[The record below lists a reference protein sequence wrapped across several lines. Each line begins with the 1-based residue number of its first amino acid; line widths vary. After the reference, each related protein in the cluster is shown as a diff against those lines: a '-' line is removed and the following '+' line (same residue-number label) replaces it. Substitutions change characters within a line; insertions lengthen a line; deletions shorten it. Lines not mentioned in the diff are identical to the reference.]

1 LINCFFSHDFNCFL
15 ISLSAREIL
24 VSITADIKIGILLAQ
39 KTISRKVFYSL
50 SRLIKLLNL
59 VSCSKDTQQCST
71 VFC

>member
-1 LINCFFSHDFNCFL
+1 LVNCCFSHEFNCFL

-24 VSITADIKIGILLAQ
+24 VSIIANIKIGILLTQ
-39 KTISRKVFYSL
+39 KTISEKAI